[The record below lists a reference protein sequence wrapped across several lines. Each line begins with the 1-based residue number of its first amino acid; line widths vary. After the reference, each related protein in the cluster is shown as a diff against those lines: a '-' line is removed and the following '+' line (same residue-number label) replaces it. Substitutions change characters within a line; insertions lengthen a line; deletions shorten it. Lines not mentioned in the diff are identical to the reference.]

1 MPKSKLS
8 PVFVPEAEQPYK
20 IPHNWR
26 WVRLGGIT
34 DIVGGGTPSTKEK
47 AYYDNGDIPWISP
60 ADLSGYADIYIA
72 HGAKSI
78 TRLGLEKS
86 SAQLLPAETVCL
98 STRAP
103 IGYVAIAKNPLSTNQ
118 GFKSFLPSP
127 SYLPRYLY
135 WYLKGNKDLL
145 ESRASGTTFLE
156 LSGRKAA
163 NIEFPLPPLA
173 EQQRI
178 VERIESLFTK
188 LDAAREK
195 AQAVVDGF
203 ELRKAAILYR
213 AFSGKLTAPWRKR
226 LGLKKSDWR
235 KKLIGEFS
243 FVTKLAGFEY
253 TKNIAPNLSDDGIPL
268 FKGKN
273 VRQGTLVMEFESY
286 IPKEIS
292 DELPRSKLTRK
303 CLLVPYVGTIGNVAI
318 FDGSF
323 EAHLGSNV
331 GKVEVNSDTFEE
343 YLLYYLQS
351 GFGYQELTKRK
362 KATAQE
368 SISIQAIRDVI
379 VLLPTW
385 EEQREIVRILD
396 RILERE
402 QETNDIAEATITQI
416 DAMKKAILGR
426 AFRGELGTND
436 PSEASPEFAVT
447 VR

>member
-163 NIEFPLPPLA
+163 NVEFPVPPLA

-188 LDAAREK
+188 LDAAREN

-213 AFSGKLTAPWRKR
+213 AFNGELTAQWRKYNNISLNQWFKR
-226 LGLKKSDWR
+226 KLGDCGTWSGGGTPSMKHPEYWQQGDLPWITPKDMKSDVIEDSAIHVNMSGVHHSSANYITTPSVLFAVRSGILRHTFPVAMVKRSFTVNQDLKVLSPQDMDLNYLFWACKSCE
-235 KKLIGEFS
+235 KK
-243 FVTKLAGFEY
+243 
-253 TKNIAPNLSDDGIPL
+253 
-268 FKGKN
+268 
-273 VRQGTLVMEFESY
+273 
-286 IPKEIS
+286 
-292 DELPRSKLTRK
+292 
-303 CLLVPYVGTIGNVAI
+303 
-318 FDGSF
+318 
-323 EAHLGSNV
+323 
-331 GKVEVNSDTFEE
+331 
-343 YLLYYLQS
+343 
-351 GFGYQELTKRK
+351 
-362 KATAQE
+362 
-368 SISIQAIRDVI
+368 
-379 VLLPTW
+379 
-385 EEQREIVRILD
+385 
-396 RILERE
+396 ILE
-402 QETNDIAEATITQI
+402 TC
-416 DAMKKAILGR
+416 MKN
-426 AFRGELGTND
+426 GT
-436 PSEASPEFAVT
+436 T
-447 VR
+447 VRPLIDVMTRLVKSQPEERCNAMSLT